1 MREAEELIKI
11 LRNYDSLFVGKY
23 LMLEAADMIE
33 KLMKENEALVN
44 KQVEQLY

>member
-33 KLMKENEALVN
+33 KLIQENKTLASEHC
-44 KQVEQLY
+44 E